1 MTDPA
6 NPSRPRLGA
15 RPALIIAGLVLGLA
29 TGAAGPPLLGG
40 QFDAVATAAGFVG
53 GVWLDALRMTIIP
66 LVFSLVVTGM
76 ASASATLQAGGI
88 AGRALLLFV
97 LMLIGASVVTALMV
111 PPMLAFWAPAPGAL
125 EAMQSGAMP
134 EVPPL
139 LEGLR
144 GLVPTNV
151 VAAAANDAIVP
162 LVLFA
167 LVLGL
172 ALTRI
177 GEGRR
182 TALFELFHGLSD
194 AMLVII
200 GWVLRVAPI
209 GVFALALVAGSRLGV
224 GAGAALLHFIGM
236 QIAVA
241 LVLIVLTYV
250 LVAVAGRMS
259 PLRFARAAAPAQ
271 AVAFSTQSSLASLP
285 PMVAGAERLELPE
298 RVTSLVL
305 PLAVATFKISA
316 PLVALTVALTLA
328 HVSGIEVG
336 PGQILLAGLLATL
349 STLAVVGLPG
359 QVSFFAA
366 NAPAALAIGAPIE
379 LLPLMLAV
387 DTIPDMIRTVAN
399 VTADMAAAVV
409 VAARTKE
416 AEGEIPLSR
425 E

>member
-1 MTDPA
+1 M
-6 NPSRPRLGA
+6 S
-15 RPALIIAGLVLGLA
+15 IAGVI
-29 TGAAGPPLLGG
+29 GG
-40 QFDAVATAAGFVG
+40 I
-53 GVWLDALRMTIIP
+53 WLDALRMTIIP
-66 LVFSLVVTGM
+66 LVFALVVTGM

-88 AGRALLLFV
+88 AARSLLLFGV
-97 LMLIGASVVTALMV
+97 LLLGSAIVTALMV
-111 PPMLAFWAPAPGAL
+111 PPMLSFWAPAPGAL
-125 EAMQSGAMP
+125 DALRAGAGAGAAP
-134 EVPPL
+134 DVPPAI
-139 LEGLR
+139 EGLR
-144 GLVPTNV
+144 AMIPTNV

-167 LVLGL
+167 LLLGL

-182 TALFELFHGLSD
+182 TALFELFHGIAD
-194 AMLVII
+194 AMLVIV
-200 GWVLRVAPI
+200 GWVLVAAPL
-209 GVFALALVAGSRLGV
+209 GVFALALVAGSKLGV
-224 GAGAALLHFIGM
+224 GAGAALLHYMGM

-241 LVLIVLTYV
+241 LLLILLMYV

-259 PLRFARAAAPAQ
+259 PLRFAKAALPAQ

-285 PMVAGAERLELPE
+285 PMVTAADRLDVPE
-298 RVTSLVL
+298 QVSSLVL

-336 PGQILLAGLLATL
+336 PGQVLVAILLATV

-379 LLPLMLAV
+379 LLPLLLAV

-399 VTADMAAAVV
+399 VTADMAAAVL
-409 VAARTKE
+409 VAARTPNFIE
-416 AEGEIPLSR
+416 EGGSPLLPG
-425 E
+425 

>member
-1 MTDPA
+1 MV
-6 NPSRPRLGA
+6 
-15 RPALIIAGLVLGLA
+15 AGL
-29 TGAAGPPLLGG
+29 LLGVLAG
-40 QFDAVATAAGFVG
+40 ASGASLFGRGFEQAVSVAGLIG
-53 GVWLDALRMTIIP
+53 GLWLDALRMTIIP
-66 LVFSLVVTGM
+66 LVFALVVTGM

-88 AGRALLLFV
+88 AARALVLFV
-97 LMLIGASVVTALMV
+97 LLLLGSAIVTALMV
-111 PPMLAFWAPAPGAL
+111 PPMLSFWAPAPGAL
-125 EAMQSGAMP
+125 DALRAGAGAAP
-134 EVPPL
+134 DVPPAL
-139 LEGLR
+139 DGLKA
-144 GLVPTNV
+144 LIPTNV

-167 LVLGL
+167 LVLGM

-182 TALFELFHGLSD
+182 AALFELFHGIAD
-194 AMLVII
+194 AMLVIV
-200 GWVLRVAPI
+200 GWVLVAAPL
-209 GVFALALVAGSRLGV
+209 GVFALALVAGSKLGID
-224 GAGAALLHFIGM
+224 AGAALLHYIGM

-241 LVLIVLTYV
+241 LLLILIMYV
-250 LVAVAGRMS
+250 LVAAAGRMS
-259 PLRFARAAAPAQ
+259 PLRFAKAALPAQ

-285 PMVAGAERLELPE
+285 PMVAAAERLELPE
-298 RVTSLVL
+298 RVSSLVL

-336 PGQILLAGLLATL
+336 PGQVLIAILLAAV

-379 LLPLMLAV
+379 LLPLLLAV

-409 VAARTKE
+409 VAARTPAVVDKVE
-416 AEGEIPLSR
+416 SQLSQQ
-425 E
+425 